1 MMSQHWTTV
10 TESAFPWEIAA
21 LRYLRERLPEQEPLR
36 AWANFEFVAEAGSI
50 NEVDLLV
57 VSFYKIYLVGI
68 KSRPGQVSGD
78 ASTWTWSHAG
88 HTVTDDNP
96 FLLANRKAKKLK
108 ALLQPQ
114 KALRGQRLPYVEPVI
129 FLSAPGLRCALA
141 GAARTGVCLGQESAR
156 QGYPDIVA
164 VLRGTTESPMGRH
177 GAPISPIDR
186 RLSQAISR
194 AIDQAGIRPSQ
205 RAHRVSDYKL
215 ERLLGETAAYQD
227 WAATHVRFPRI
238 TRGADLSTGPADRQ
252 NSAATPDARRQSG
265 SSACWRACTTPGFSK
280 RSTCT
285 STSAGRHSSL
295 STPSWACSS
304 GPRPRSQRTPA

>member
-1 MMSQHWTTV
+1 MSQHWTTV

-108 ALLQPQ
+108 ALLQP
-114 KALRGQRLPYVEPVI
+114 
-129 FLSAPGLRCALA
+129 
-141 GAARTGVCLGQESAR
+141 
-156 QGYPDIVA
+156 
-164 VLRGTTESPMGRH
+164 
-177 GAPISPIDR
+177 
-186 RLSQAISR
+186 
-194 AIDQAGIRPSQ
+194 
-205 RAHRVSDYKL
+205 
-215 ERLLGETAAYQD
+215 
-227 WAATHVRFPRI
+227 
-238 TRGADLSTGPADRQ
+238 
-252 NSAATPDARRQSG
+252 
-265 SSACWRACTTPGFSK
+265 
-280 RSTCT
+280 
-285 STSAGRHSSL
+285 
-295 STPSWACSS
+295 
-304 GPRPRSQRTPA
+304 